1 MFALGRLRGRLGRVM
16 PQEAARETDSA
27 VESREGDVFGP
38 ETFALAMFR
47 DRQAQ
52 GLPRDAPRG
61 TDSAAESPKGD
72 VFGPET
78 FALGA
83 FRGRLLPP
91 RLPKLGYNTRIMT
104 GNQLKILALLAMT
117 VDHIGVVIFPQVTV
131 LRVIGRLAY
140 PIFAYMIAEGC
151 FYTHDKRRYLGGIVA
166 LGTACQ
172 LVYFFALGSLEQS
185 ILSTFALSIVTVYAV
200 QLADSRRD
208 VRGTLA
214 LAGALALDAFV
225 CWGLPSLLRPSD
237 FSIDYGFWG
246 VLLPVLSYL
255 PRVLVPAARRS
266 FRHVLAVVFMAGGL
280 VLVALTV
287 PVGGTQW
294 WGLATV
300 PLLLLYNGKRGTWK
314 MKHLFYIYYP
324 AHLVVIYGI
333 SLLL

>member
-1 MFALGRLRGRLGRVM
+1 MPRKAPRERRPAAESPEGDTRRTKLVALGLLRG
-16 PQEAARETDSA
+16 
-27 VESREGDVFGP
+27 
-38 ETFALAMFR
+38 
-47 DRQAQ
+47 
-52 GLPRDAPRG
+52 GLVRGMPRG
-61 TDSAAESPKGD
+61 DARATDSAAERSKGD

-78 FALGA
+78 VALSQS
-83 FRGRLLPP
+83 RGSSMPGPP
-91 RLPKLGYNTRIMT
+91 GLSRAHQPKLGYNTRIMT
-104 GNQLKILALLAMT
+104 GNQLKILALIAMT

-131 LRVIGRLAY
+131 LRIIGRLAY

-151 FYTHDKRRYLGGIVA
+151 FYTHDKKRYLGGIVA
-166 LGTACQ
+166 LGAACQ

-200 QLADSRRD
+200 QLVDSRRD
-208 VRGTLA
+208 VRGALA

-225 CWGLPSLLRPSD
+225 CWGLPSLLRPGD

-246 VLLPVLSYL
+246 VLLPVLCYL
-255 PRVLVPAARRS
+255 PRVLMPAARRS
-266 FRHVLAVVFMAGGL
+266 HRHVLAVALMTCGL

>member
-1 MFALGRLRGRLGRVM
+1 M
-16 PQEAARETDSA
+16 PREAARETDSA
-27 VESREGDVFGP
+27 VEHRKGDVFGP

-52 GLPRDAPRG
+52 GLPRDAPRE
-61 TDSAAESPKGD
+61 TDSAVESPKGD
-72 VFGPET
+72 VFAPGT

-83 FRGRLLPP
+83 FRGRPP
-91 RLPKLGYNTRIMT
+91 PSRQPKLGYNTRIMT
-104 GNQLKILALLAMT
+104 GNQLKILALVAMT

-131 LRVIGRLAY
+131 LRIIGRLAY

-151 FYTHDKRRYLGGIVA
+151 FYTHDKKRYLGGIVA
-166 LGTACQ
+166 LGAACQ

-255 PRVLVPAARRS
+255 PHVLVPAAKRS
-266 FRHVLAVVFMAGGL
+266 FRHVLAVALMAGGL

-294 WGLATV
+294 WGLAT
-300 PLLLLYNGKRGTWK
+300 YNGKRGTWK

-324 AHLVVIYGI
+324 AHLVIIYGI

>member
-1 MFALGRLRGRLGRVM
+1 MTAGRSVPR
-16 PQEAARETDSA
+16 EAARETDSA
-27 VESREGDVFGP
+27 VEHR
-38 ETFALAMFR
+38 
-47 DRQAQ
+47 
-52 GLPRDAPRG
+52 
-61 TDSAAESPKGD
+61 KGD

>member
-1 MFALGRLRGRLGRVM
+1 
-16 PQEAARETDSA
+16 
-27 VESREGDVFGP
+27 
-38 ETFALAMFR
+38 
-47 DRQAQ
+47 
-52 GLPRDAPRG
+52 
-61 TDSAAESPKGD
+61 
-72 VFGPET
+72 
-78 FALGA
+78 
-83 FRGRLLPP
+83 
-91 RLPKLGYNTRIMT
+91 MT

-131 LRVIGRLAY
+131 LRIIGRLAY

-151 FYTHDKRRYLGGIVA
+151 FYTHDKKRYLGGIVA
-166 LGTACQ
+166 LGAACQ

-246 VLLPVLSYL
+246 VLLPVLGYL
-255 PRVLVPAARRS
+255 PHVLAPAAKRS
-266 FRHVLAVVFMAGGL
+266 FRHVLAVALMAGGL

-324 AHLVVIYGI
+324 AHLVIIYGI

>member
-1 MFALGRLRGRLGRVM
+1 
-16 PQEAARETDSA
+16 
-27 VESREGDVFGP
+27 
-38 ETFALAMFR
+38 
-47 DRQAQ
+47 
-52 GLPRDAPRG
+52 
-61 TDSAAESPKGD
+61 
-72 VFGPET
+72 
-78 FALGA
+78 
-83 FRGRLLPP
+83 
-91 RLPKLGYNTRIMT
+91 MT

-117 VDHIGVVIFPQVTV
+117 VDHIGVVIFPQVTA
-131 LRVIGRLAY
+131 LRIIGRLAY

-151 FYTHDKRRYLGGIVA
+151 FYTHDKKRYLGGIVA
-166 LGTACQ
+166 LGAACQ

-255 PRVLVPAARRS
+255 PHVLVPAARRS
-266 FRHVLAVVFMAGGL
+266 FRHVLAVALMAGGL

-314 MKHLFYIYYP
+314 MKYLFYIYYP
-324 AHLVVIYGI
+324 AHLVIIYGI

>member
-1 MFALGRLRGRLGRVM
+1 M
-16 PQEAARETDSA
+16 PREATRETDSA
-27 VESREGDVFGP
+27 TERPEGDVFGP
-38 ETFALAMFR
+38 V
-47 DRQAQ
+47 
-52 GLPRDAPRG
+52 
-61 TDSAAESPKGD
+61 S
-72 VFGPET
+72 V
-78 FALGA
+78 ALGA
-83 FRGRLLPP
+83 FRGSLPP
-91 RLPKLGYNTRIMT
+91 SLQPKLGYNTRSMT

-151 FYTHDKRRYLGGIVA
+151 FYTHDKKRYLGGIVA
-166 LGTACQ
+166 LGAACQ

-255 PRVLVPAARRS
+255 PHVLVPAAKRS
-266 FRHVLAVVFMAGGL
+266 FRHVLAVALMGGGL

>member
-1 MFALGRLRGRLGRVM
+1 MLRGRLGCGVPR
-16 PQEAARETDSA
+16 EAARA
-27 VESREGDVFGP
+27 
-38 ETFALAMFR
+38 
-47 DRQAQ
+47 
-52 GLPRDAPRG
+52 

-83 FRGRLLPP
+83 SRDRRAQGLPREAARGTDSAAERTKGDVFGPETFALGAFRGRPP
-91 RLPKLGYNTRIMT
+91 PSLLPKLGYNTRSMT
-104 GNQLKILALLAMT
+104 GNQLKTLALLAMT

-131 LRVIGRLAY
+131 LRIIGRLAY

-151 FYTHDKRRYLGGIVA
+151 FYTHDKKRYLGGIVA
-166 LGTACQ
+166 LGAACQ

-246 VLLPVLSYL
+246 VLLPVLGYL
-255 PRVLVPAARRS
+255 PHVLVPAAKRS
-266 FRHVLAVVFMAGGL
+266 RRHVLAVALMTCGL

>member
-1 MFALGRLRGRLGRVM
+1 M
-16 PQEAARETDSA
+16 PREATRETDSA
-27 VESREGDVFGP
+27 TERPEGDVFGP

-83 FRGRLLPP
+83 FRGRPP
-91 RLPKLGYNTRIMT
+91 PSLLPKLGYNTRSMT
-104 GNQLKILALLAMT
+104 GNQLKILALVAMT

-131 LRVIGRLAY
+131 LRIIGRLAY

-151 FYTHDKRRYLGGIVA
+151 FYTHDKKRYLGGIVA
-166 LGTACQ
+166 LGAACQ

-255 PRVLVPAARRS
+255 PHVLVPAAKRS
-266 FRHVLAVVFMAGGL
+266 FRHVLAVALMGGGL

-324 AHLVVIYGI
+324 AHLVIIYGI

>member
-1 MFALGRLRGRLGRVM
+1 MRCAAEGRKGDARRVRFSPSDYFAAGWGAVCRGRPQGRRIL
-16 PQEAARETDSA
+16 PWSTARVTFSA
-27 VESREGDVFGP
+27 P
-38 ETFALAMFR
+38 K
-47 DRQAQ
+47 
-52 GLPRDAPRG
+52 P
-61 TDSAAESPKGD
+61 SPSPCL
-72 VFGPET
+72 VT
-78 FALGA
+78 A
-83 FRGRLLPP
+83 LPP

-104 GNQLKILALLAMT
+104 GNQLKILALVAMT

-151 FYTHDKRRYLGGIVA
+151 FYTHDKKRYLGGIVA
-166 LGTACQ
+166 LGAACQ

-255 PRVLVPAARRS
+255 PHVLVPAAKRS
-266 FRHVLAVVFMAGGL
+266 FRHVLAVALMGGGL

-324 AHLVVIYGI
+324 AHLVIIYGI

>member
-1 MFALGRLRGRLGRVM
+1 
-16 PQEAARETDSA
+16 
-27 VESREGDVFGP
+27 
-38 ETFALAMFR
+38 
-47 DRQAQ
+47 
-52 GLPRDAPRG
+52 
-61 TDSAAESPKGD
+61 
-72 VFGPET
+72 
-78 FALGA
+78 
-83 FRGRLLPP
+83 
-91 RLPKLGYNTRIMT
+91 MT
-104 GNQLKILALLAMT
+104 GNQLKILALIAMT
-117 VDHIGVVIFPQVTV
+117 VDHIGVVIFPQLTV

-151 FYTHDKRRYLGGIVA
+151 FYTHDKKRYLGGIVA

-255 PRVLVPAARRS
+255 PRVLAARRQAQLPPRARCRLHGRRARARCPDGARG
-266 FRHVLAVVFMAGGL
+266 RHAMVGACHRSAAA
-280 VLVALTV
+280 ALQRQARNV
-287 PVGGTQW
+287 EDE
-294 WGLATV
+294 A
-300 PLLLLYNGKRGTWK
+300 PLLHLLPCASRG
-314 MKHLFYIYYP
+314 HLRHFAAAVDAGVP
-324 AHLVVIYGI
+324 GPVCPRSNLF
-333 SLLL
+333 LLG

>member
-1 MFALGRLRGRLGRVM
+1 M
-16 PQEAARETDSA
+16 PREAARETDSA
-27 VESREGDVFGP
+27 VEHRKGDVFGP

-52 GLPRDAPRG
+52 GLPRDAPRE
-61 TDSAAESPKGD
+61 TDSAVESPKGD
-72 VFGPET
+72 VFAPGT

-83 FRGRLLPP
+83 FRGRPP
-91 RLPKLGYNTRIMT
+91 PSRQPKLGYNTRIMT
-104 GNQLKILALLAMT
+104 GNQLKILALVAMT

-131 LRVIGRLAY
+131 LRIIGRLAY

-151 FYTHDKRRYLGGIVA
+151 FYTHDKKRYLGGIVA
-166 LGTACQ
+166 LGAACQ

-255 PRVLVPAARRS
+255 PHVLVPAAKRS
-266 FRHVLAVVFMAGGL
+266 FRHVLAVALMAGGL

-300 PLLLLYNGKRGTWK
+300 PLLLLYHGKRGTWK

-324 AHLVVIYGI
+324 AHLVIIYGI